1 MALSFTL
8 DDIRHCLIVN
18 DSTVMTTVTNSGYL
32 LYTLNM
38 LKSLRSSGLDK
49 KILIVSM
56 DQKGATILQ
65 RMGYHAICAKKEELG
80 RFSPWNSKGYDEICY
95 LKLQLIHRLISLGKN
110 VLLVDGDIVFRQNPL
125 YELEKWE
132 KDMQYD
138 VWIQNDSE
146 QNANH
151 ANMCTGYLFIRANM
165 LMHSLY
171 DCNSNAG
178 QKKYE
183 KCAFDNNDQSYFNI
197 FVKPYCRMNALPL
210 EKYPNGN
217 MFYSRVDQ
225 LKNTAILVH
234 FNWIKGHLKMAK
246 MKEHKMWLLTEEEEE
261 AV

>member
-1 MALSFTL
+1 MALSFTS

-49 KILIVSM
+49 KVLIVSM
-56 DQKGATILQ
+56 DQKGAQTLQ
-65 RMGYHAICAKKEELG
+65 RLGYYSICADKENL
-80 RFSPWNSKGYDEICY
+80 RHFSPWNSKGYDEICY
-95 LKLQLIHRLISLGKN
+95 VKLQLIHRLISLGKN
-110 VLLVDGDIVFRQNPL
+110 VVLVDGDIVFQQNPIF
-125 YELEKWE
+125 ELSKWCS
-132 KDMQYD
+132 DMRYD

-151 ANMCTGYLFIRANM
+151 ENMCTGYLFIRCNM

-171 DCNSNAG
+171 DCNSDQG
-178 QKKYE
+178 LKKYE

-197 FVKPYCRMNALPL
+197 FVKPHCRMNALPL

-217 MFYSRVDQ
+217 VFYSRANQ
-225 LKNTAILVH
+225 LKNTAVLVH
-234 FNWIKGHLKMAK
+234 FNWVKGHLKMAK
-246 MKEHKMWLLTEEEEE
+246 MKEHKLWLLTEEEEE
-261 AV
+261 V